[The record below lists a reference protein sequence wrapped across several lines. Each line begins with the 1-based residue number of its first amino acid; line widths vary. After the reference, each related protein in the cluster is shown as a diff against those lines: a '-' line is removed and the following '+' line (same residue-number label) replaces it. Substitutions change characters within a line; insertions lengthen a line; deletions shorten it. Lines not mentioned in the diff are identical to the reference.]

1 MEVRIAKIYNPYP
14 AGETNVY
21 IINDEL
27 VFDSGIN
34 LPQSV
39 DMLKKALN
47 EANLDFESAGLVISH
62 PHADHF
68 GSAYLFRNVMA
79 HENACKKLYDAE
91 KHYFELVYA
100 HFSLEGMPDELAK
113 RMRERAEKKY
123 AGLVK
128 PCTCCGRIGERV
140 KASGDVLEVIHV
152 PGHSYGHIALYHR
165 ESGSL
170 FSGDILLDG
179 ITPNPVIEPL
189 NELERMP
196 VLEQYLNTLKKL
208 YRLEVSRVYPGH
220 RGVIENHRRVIEE
233 YVRSFESRS
242 FQVLEIADGK
252 NAFEIATTLFDDMRQ
267 LFLIMSETIAQ
278 VDFLADRGFLEKRG
292 DGRYRVT
299 AERRELEEEWTR
311 IREGI
316 FRA

>member
-1 MEVRIAKIYNPYP
+1 MEVRTAKVFNPYP

-21 IINDEL
+21 IINREV

-39 DMLKKALN
+39 DMLKRALD
-47 EANLDFESAGLVISH
+47 EVNLDFESARLVISH

-79 HENACKKLYDAE
+79 HENACYKLYDAE
-91 KHYFELVYA
+91 KRYFELVYA
-100 HFSLEGMPDELAK
+100 HFSLEGMPGALAE

-128 PCTCCGRIGERV
+128 PCTCCGKVGDRIR
-140 KASGDVLEVIHV
+140 ANGDILEVIHV

-170 FSGDILLDG
+170 FSGDILLNG
-179 ITPNPVIEPL
+179 ITPNPVIEPT
-189 NELERMP
+189 NEIERMP
-196 VLEQYLNTLKKL
+196 VLEQYLDTLRKL

-220 RGVIENHRRVIEE
+220 RSTINDHRKVIEK
-233 YVRSFESRS
+233 YVTSFESRS
-242 FQVLEIADGK
+242 FQVLDVAEGK
-252 NAFEIATTLFDDMRQ
+252 TAFEIATTLFDDMTQ

-278 VDFLADRGFLEKRG
+278 VDFLASRGFLER
-292 DGRYRVT
+292 DDEGRYKVT
-299 AERRELEEEWTR
+299 AERGELEEVWR
-311 IREGI
+311 GI
-316 FRA
+316 KEEILRA

>member
-1 MEVRIAKIYNPYP
+1 MEVRVAKVYNPYP

-39 DMLKKALN
+39 DMLKKALSD
-47 EANLDFESAGLVISH
+47 ANLDFESARLVISH

-79 HENACKKLYDAE
+79 HENACHKLYDAE
-91 KHYFELVYA
+91 KRYFELVYA
-100 HFSLEGMPDELAK
+100 HFGLEGMPEALAEK
-113 RMRERAEKKY
+113 MRERAEKKY

-128 PCTCCGRIGERV
+128 PCTCCGRVGE
-140 KASGDVLEVIHV
+140 KIEANGDVLDVIHV

-189 NELERMP
+189 NEFERMP

-208 YRLEVSRVYPGH
+208 YGLEVSRVYPGH
-220 RGVIENHRRVIEE
+220 RGVIENHRKVIEE
-233 YVRSFESRS
+233 YVRSFENRS
-242 FQVLEIADGK
+242 FQVLEIADEK
-252 NAFEIATTLFDDMRQ
+252 TAFEIATTLFDDIRQ

-278 VDFLADRGFLEKRG
+278 VDFLANRGFLERG
-292 DGRYRVT
+292 DDGRYRVT
-299 AERRELEEEWTR
+299 AERRELEEEWR
-311 IREGI
+311 GIKEEI